1 MRQCGKVEDGVRAW
15 MFWGRDELALSG
27 YCLEWVG
34 GRREGNKLAC
44 LFSDIELVDEKE
56 MRLGPDSA
64 MKQVMD

>member
-1 MRQCGKVEDGVRAW
+1 